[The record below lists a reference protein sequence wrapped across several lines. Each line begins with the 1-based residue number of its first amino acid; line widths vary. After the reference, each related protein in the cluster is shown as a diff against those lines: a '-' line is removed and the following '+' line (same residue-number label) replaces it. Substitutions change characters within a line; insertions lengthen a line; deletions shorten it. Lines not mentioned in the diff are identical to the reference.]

1 MSGPDDRKAEGPGGP
16 NRPRQTGTPLL
27 SARGLRLAFGGVKAA
42 DGIDLDVMP
51 GEFLAIIGPNGA
63 GKTTFINMT
72 TGYLRP
78 QAGSIEYDGQPIL
91 GLAPR
96 AIVRRGIGRSFQLPQ
111 LFTEHTVLENAAL
124 ALAAHR
130 GIWSPLAPLL
140 RPSMRSDAMALLDRF
155 GLAPLA
161 GARADALNE
170 GARKLADIAM
180 AVALEP
186 RLLLMDE
193 PTSGVAAAEKM
204 GVVET
209 LVRVLREAGVTAVFV
224 EHDMEVVARF
234 ADRVAVWSQGRI
246 LALGPP
252 GQVLADPVVRREVIG
267 IEAGGG
273 EATAHA

>member
-1 MSGPDDRKAEGPGGP
+1 M
-16 NRPRQTGTPLL
+16 NQPLL

-63 GKTTFINMT
+63 GKTTFINMS

-78 QAGSIEYDGQPIL
+78 QAGSIAFDGQPIL
-91 GLAPR
+91 GLKPR

-124 ALAAHR
+124 AVASRL
-130 GIWSPLAPLL
+130 GLWSPLVPLL
-140 RPSMRSDAMALLDRF
+140 RPAWREEAMALLERF
-155 GLAPLA
+155 GLAGVA
-161 GARADALNE
+161 EVRADALNE

-180 AVALEP
+180 AVALQP

-204 GVVET
+204 DIVET
-209 LVRVLREAGVTAVFV
+209 LVRVLRGSGVTAVFV
-224 EHDMEVVARF
+224 EHDMDVVARF

-246 LALGPP
+246 AALGPP
-252 GQVLADPVVRREVIG
+252 EQVLADPVVQRDVIG
-267 IEAGGG
+267 IS
-273 EATAHA
+273 AHA

>member
-1 MSGPDDRKAEGPGGP
+1 MSA
-16 NRPRQTGTPLL
+16 PLL

-78 QAGSIEYDGQPIL
+78 QAGSIAYQGQPIL
-91 GLAPR
+91 GLSPS

-124 ALAAHR
+124 AIAAR
-130 GIWSPLAPLL
+130 AGLWSPLVPLL
-140 RPSMRSDAMALLDRF
+140 RPAWRQEAMELLDRF

-161 GARADALNE
+161 GQRADALNE

-180 AVALEP
+180 AVALQP
-186 RLLLMDE
+186 RLILMDE
-193 PTSGVAAAEKM
+193 PTSGVAASEKM
-204 GVVET
+204 DVVET
-209 LVRVLREAGVTAVFV
+209 LVRVLRDAKVTAVFV
-224 EHDMEVVARF
+224 EHDMEVVERF

-246 LALGPP
+246 AALGPP
-252 GQVLADPVVRREVIG
+252 ATVLKDPAVLRDVIG
-267 IEAGGG
+267 IEPTTGPSAGLPAG
-273 EATAHA
+273 EVDHA